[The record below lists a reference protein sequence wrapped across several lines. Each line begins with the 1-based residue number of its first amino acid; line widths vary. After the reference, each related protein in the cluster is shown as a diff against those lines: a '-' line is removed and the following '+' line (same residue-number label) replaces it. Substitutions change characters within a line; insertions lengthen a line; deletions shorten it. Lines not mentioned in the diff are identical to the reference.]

1 MPEKLLLD
9 TDVIIEY
16 LRGRPEAV
24 RYLQG
29 LEGTLLIS
37 AITVAELYVG
47 VRGGSEERQLEQF
60 LLAFDVVPI
69 SGDIGRIGGL
79 FRRDYG
85 RSHGVGLADALIGAT
100 AQEQQA
106 TLVTQFPALS
116 DADRSAG
123 PLRKGVKP
131 KPKLR

>member
-1 MPEKLLLD
+1 VPEKLLLD

-106 TLVTQFPALS
+106 TLVTFNSRHYPMLIEVRVPYA
-116 DADRSAG
+116 RG
-123 PLRKGVKP
+123 
-131 KPKLR
+131 

>member
-1 MPEKLLLD
+1 MDSGSKYFRIMPLLGD
-9 TDVIIEY
+9 
-16 LRGRPEAV
+16 AF
-24 RYLQG
+24 
-29 LEGTLLIS
+29 LIS

-60 LLAFDVVPI
+60 LLAFEVVPI

-106 TLVTQFPALS
+106 IVVTFNSRHYPMLVEV
-116 DADRSAG
+116 G

-131 KPKLR
+131 RP